1 MLSASVTATLSF
13 KKRQTIPLS
22 HIVRPFILKKRP
34 FYPLSDTFGGVIVQN
49 LVMWRVKSQ

>member
-22 HIVRPFILKKRP
+22 HNYTGYEVFRGHLAKLWF
-34 FYPLSDTFGGVIVQN
+34 
-49 LVMWRVKSQ
+49 KSHKS

>member
-22 HIVRPFILKKRP
+22 HSVFERIDCDRIQSASTENCTLKEK
-34 FYPLSDTFGGVIVQN
+34 FAVF
-49 LVMWRVKSQ
+49 KA

>member
-22 HIVRPFILKKRP
+22 HIMAHAMVHNLAQIMLQVTAAAF
-34 FYPLSDTFGGVIVQN
+34 DTQ
-49 LVMWRVKSQ
+49 